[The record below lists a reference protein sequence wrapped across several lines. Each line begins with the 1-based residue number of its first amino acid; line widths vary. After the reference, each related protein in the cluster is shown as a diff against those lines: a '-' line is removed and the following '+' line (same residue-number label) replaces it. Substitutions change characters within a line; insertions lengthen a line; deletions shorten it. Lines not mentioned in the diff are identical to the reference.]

1 MNEAPKPTRVRP
13 PQMKMAILGDIAST
27 TSPAAHSRAP
37 MRKFFFQPM
46 MVPIMPP
53 AIIKAPAMRE

>member
-13 PQMKMAILGDIAST
+13 PQMKTVMLGETART

-53 AIIKAPAMRE
+53 AIMKAPAMRE

>member
-1 MNEAPKPTRVRP
+1 MKEAPNPTRVRP
-13 PQMKMAILGDIAST
+13 PQMKTAMFGAMAST
-27 TSPAAHSRAP
+27 TSPAAHMRAP

-53 AIIKAPAMRE
+53 AIMKAPAMRE